1 MHPRMKFSL
10 EPSTLHKALRAMQR
24 RHPLNPRRDSRLRI
38 MATADGVTLET
49 NLTGAFLPAHVAVA
63 GGCEVSRESVTR
75 VAGTFPRGK
84 PVTVE
89 ARDGWLRVGGWSI
102 ETSAQFTSRENER
115 YSNDNQGE
123 TC

>member
-1 MHPRMKFSL
+1 MKFSL

-38 MATADGVTLET
+38 RATADGVTLET
-49 NLTGAFLPAHVAVA
+49 NLTGAFLPAQVAVA
-63 GGCEVSRESVTR
+63 GACEVSRESVTR
-75 VAGTFPRGK
+75 VVGTFPRGK

-89 ARDGWLRVGGWSI
+89 VRDGRLRIGGWSI
-102 ETSAQFTSRENER
+102 ETSAQFDSRENER